1 MIVDRDFFELIY
13 ETGKYFALFRGM
25 PKSMSDRLLEQWMA
39 WAGSTETMDAEPPCP
54 ECGGRVVCGVCQS
67 AICKSR
73 LL

>member
-25 PKSMSDRLLEQWMA
+25 PKSMSDRLLEQWMK
-39 WAGSTETMDAEPPCP
+39 WSGYPDNMDPRECP
-54 ECGGRVVCGVCQS
+54 ECGSLELSGVCQS
-67 AICKSR
+67 AQCKSR